1 MTLSATPLG
10 DVLTESE
17 LFLVF
22 GHEQVCPWKALM
34 EQNKKSP
41 QPSRAGASKRTLPLC
56 DHSKKFKTQH
66 ILNSCRVFALLISCF
81 VEKQKR
87 KQAFPESKWKFLSKL
102 KLRPEWEAW
111 PFLRDVGTIS
121 SLGRCCSEWPQEILW
136 FLFMPI
142 IQWSIQVCYLLI
154 YALWSPKVNNLPHP
168 CILAVL
174 FFANTCTFTK
184 NQNKVNKVKLCPFC
198 LLP

>member
-1 MTLSATPLG
+1 
-10 DVLTESE
+10 
-17 LFLVF
+17 
-22 GHEQVCPWKALM
+22 M

-66 ILNSCRVFALLISCF
+66 ILNSCIVFALLISCF
-81 VEKQKR
+81 VEKPKR

-121 SLGRCCSEWPQEILW
+121 SLGRCCSECPQEILW

-142 IQWSIQVCYLLI
+142 IYWSIQI
-154 YALWSPKVNNLPHP
+154 YWSMLFEVLKWIIYH
-168 CILAVL
+168 ILAFLL
-174 FFANTCTFTK
+174 FRSLQTLA
-184 NQNKVNKVKLCPFC
+184 C
-198 LLP
+198 LLKTKMKWTK